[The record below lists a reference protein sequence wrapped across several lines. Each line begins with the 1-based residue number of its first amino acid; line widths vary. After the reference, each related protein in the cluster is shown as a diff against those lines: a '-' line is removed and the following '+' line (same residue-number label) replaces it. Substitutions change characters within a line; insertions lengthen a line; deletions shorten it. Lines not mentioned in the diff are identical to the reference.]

1 MTRTLRIAALALAL
15 AVFAA
20 PSALAGL
27 FGPAQSNI
35 PPELAAKL
43 DKPVPQS
50 LITTLEQASKAGLG
64 LGVAPGVIHLK
75 AISGQR
81 LNKGN
86 KPGLL
91 YIGADFCP
99 YCAGQRWAL
108 ILTLVRFGKLT
119 GLGYMFSA
127 SRDVY
132 PNTVT
137 FSFLRAHYVSPYLAF
152 RAVETQDR
160 NYKPLMKMTAQEQ
173 KIFNTFDAPPYT
185 QVFGGIPFIYLDGQY
200 MLTTPML
207 LPSEIIGRR
216 WNSVATELANPQSKL
231 FQKVMP
237 QVNLLSAAICRLN
250 GGNPNDVCSAP
261 GIIAANGALL
271 RLGNPG
277 RRQ

>member
-1 MTRTLRIAALALAL
+1 MTRTFRIGALALTL
-15 AVFAA
+15 AVFTA

-27 FGPAQSNI
+27 FGPAKSNI

-43 DKPVPQS
+43 NKPIPQS
-50 LITTLEQASKAGLG
+50 LIGTLEQASKAGLG
-64 LGVAPGVIHLK
+64 LGIAPAAVNLK
-75 AISGQR
+75 AVAGRRINQGS
-81 LNKGN
+81 

-108 ILTLVRFGKLT
+108 ILTLVRFGKFT

-137 FSFLRAHYVSPYLAF
+137 FSFLRAHYASPYLDF
-152 RAVETQDR
+152 RAIETQDR
-160 NYKPLMKMTAQEQ
+160 NYKPLMKMNAQEQ

-200 MLTTPML
+200 MLTIPML
-207 LPSEIIGRR
+207 LPSEIIGRN

-237 QVNLLSAAICRLN
+237 QVNLLSAAICRLD
-250 GGNPNDVCSAP
+250 GGNPNAVCSAP

-271 RLGNPG
+271 RLGKPG
-277 RRQ
+277 GRQ